1 MKKKYIKPQIKEY
14 QICVCLL
21 MVVSG
26 SETPPSM
33 FINDDPLSGSDSEG
47 IIYGG

>member
-1 MKKKYIKPQIKEY
+1 MKKEYVKPQIKER
-14 QICVCLL
+14 QICARRF
-21 MVVSG
+21 MVG

-33 FINDDPLSGSDSEG
+33 DINDDPISGSDSEG